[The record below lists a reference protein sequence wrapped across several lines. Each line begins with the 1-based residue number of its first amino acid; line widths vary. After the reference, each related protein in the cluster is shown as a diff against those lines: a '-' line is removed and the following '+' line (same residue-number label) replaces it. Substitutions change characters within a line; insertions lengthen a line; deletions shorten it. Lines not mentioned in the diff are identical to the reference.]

1 MTALPLPMRPREVK
15 PASTTQATSSPTWD
29 NIDPETLP
37 EDILRHYRAYQL
49 AQASASEARKLFES
63 ECNLAFDSGP
73 GNRLA
78 FGYKF
83 GRLSV
88 AIVKDAPR
96 SSSSAKPLS
105 ALARPR

>member
-1 MTALPLPMRPREVK
+1 MTAIPLPSRPRAI
-15 PASTTQATSSPTWD
+15 PTPQAAPTPSAPTWD

-37 EDILRHYRAYQL
+37 EDILRHYRAYQV
-49 AQASASEARKLFES
+49 AASAASSARKLFES

-88 AIVKDAPR
+88 AIVRDAPR
-96 SSSSAKPLS
+96 SSLSARNLSSIAKP
-105 ALARPR
+105 R